1 MSTRLNWTHLDPL
14 TKSDLKR
21 NRTVDLSITCRET
34 TARYACGC
42 MTASEGVIWLCDY
55 HEGFEDGIEEAR
67 RKMKEPK
74 KGVRGMGAR
83 LRKAAYDLYEEIPE
97 EGRTP
102 DWDQIEP
109 LLDRLFALAD
119 EIDKEDR

>member
-1 MSTRLNWTHLDPL
+1 
-14 TKSDLKR
+14 
-21 NRTVDLSITCRET
+21 
-34 TARYACGC
+34 

-83 LRKAAYDLYEEIPE
+83 LRKAADDLYEEIPE
-97 EGRTP
+97 EGRSP
-102 DWDQIEP
+102 DWDCLGP
-109 LLDRLFALAD
+109 LTDKLYALID
-119 EIDKEDR
+119 EMEVDVP